1 MNAHRPHPV
10 HSIAAGE
17 RGMTL
22 VELMVA
28 LVVLTLGLLAV
39 GRLFPTGARTQAQD
53 HLLVVANEYAQQR
66 VESLTGL
73 SWSDAALTEGRHPS
87 GTTTESLG
95 QGQWQRW
102 YTVTTLTGKL
112 DNLKKIVVTVDYTG
126 AAGGPRS
133 VTAITYVRR

>member
-1 MNAHRPHPV
+1 MTPLRRPHPNRR
-10 HSIAAGE
+10 ALGE

-53 HLLVVANEYAQQR
+53 HLLVVANEFAQQK

-73 SWSDAALTEGRHPS
+73 TWSDAALTEGRHPS

-126 AAGGPRS
+126 AAGGARS
-133 VTAITYVRR
+133 VTATTYVRR